1 MFVVFVEDG
10 RFCVLFFLKFEFF
23 KILMFYEDIRCYVGC
38 KECVNCIVVCNLK
51 GIENEIFSFGIIFY
65 LN

>member
-1 MFVVFVEDG
+1 MFEVFDEDG
-10 RFCVLFFLKFEFF
+10 RFCVLFFLKFELF
-23 KILMFYEDIRCYVGC
+23 KILMFYEDKRCYVGC
-38 KECVNCIVVCNLK
+38 KECVNCIVVCNLI